1 MAQFSIIFNPATDN
15 LADVQ
20 ASVAHLFSLFGA
32 LGADGED
39 GEDATPAANAPTH
52 DSTGMPWDA
61 RIHSASKA
69 LTDKG
74 VWRKRKGASP
84 TVVAQVEAEL
94 RGAAQAPAATPQMP
108 SMPATPQMPSMPA
121 TPQMPSMPATP
132 QMPSMPP
139 AAPSA
144 YEQLVRLLAEN
155 THSPAN
161 PTGRLTEDW
170 IKTQCLPYY
179 QVPGG
184 LVQNVAGWPDESI
197 NNIINGI
204 KGMLQTA

>member
-108 SMPATPQMPSMPA
+108 SMPATPQMPSMP
-121 TPQMPSMPATP
+121 
-132 QMPSMPP
+132 P